1 MFGLEKLFSGK
12 GVAGLDIGSSSLK
25 LAEISDTPE
34 GYELKTLAGIYL
46 PRNVIAGGVILDRET
61 LTGKIRELFKN
72 SGCKARNIV
81 TSLSGHNVIIKRTGF
96 SSMDEEEFRLLLN
109 DEADK
114 YLPFEDIR
122 EVNFDFQILGE
133 SDTTPGQMDVVLAA
147 ARKEIIN
154 TFMEAVNKAGLK
166 VVIMDVDP
174 FALET
179 MYEANYDFE
188 EQDVVVLVNIG
199 ASITNIN
206 VIKKGGSIFTR
217 DFSIGGDAI
226 TEIIQKKLGIEFD
239 EAEAV
244 KTAVSGGREDRGV
257 TASDLVEI
265 ADPILSEI
273 ERSVDYFRSTYGS
286 EFIRRVIA
294 GGGSAVIPGILPALT
309 QRLNIETELVNPL
322 QNIRID
328 RKKFDQHNLEEIGSR
343 TAIAVGLALRRLNDR

>member
-1 MFGLEKLFSGK
+1 M
-12 GVAGLDIGSSSLK
+12 
-25 LAEISDTPE
+25 
-34 GYELKTLAGIYL
+34 GIDL
-46 PRNVIAGGVILDRET
+46 PRNVIAGGVILDREA
-61 LTGKIRELFKN
+61 LSGRIRELFKM
-72 SGCKARNIV
+72 SGCRARSIV

-109 DEADK
+109 DEAEK

-133 SDTTPGQMDVVLAA
+133 SDVTPGQMDVVLAA

-154 TFMEAVNKAGLK
+154 TFIEAIDKTGLK

-188 EQDVVVLVNIG
+188 EQELAVLVNIG

-206 VIKKGGSIFTR
+206 VVRKGGSIFTR
-217 DFSIGGDAI
+217 DFSLGGDSV
-226 TEIIQKKLGIEFD
+226 TEGIQKKLGVEFE

-244 KTAVSGGREDRGV
+244 KVAVAGGREDQGV

-265 ADPILSEI
+265 AEPILSEI

-286 EFIRRVIA
+286 EFIRKVIA
-294 GGGSAVIPGILPALT
+294 GGGSAVIPGILQALT

-328 RKKFDQHNLEEIGSR
+328 RNKFDPRNIEEIRSKA
-343 TAIAVGLALRRLNDR
+343 AIAVGLALRRLNDR